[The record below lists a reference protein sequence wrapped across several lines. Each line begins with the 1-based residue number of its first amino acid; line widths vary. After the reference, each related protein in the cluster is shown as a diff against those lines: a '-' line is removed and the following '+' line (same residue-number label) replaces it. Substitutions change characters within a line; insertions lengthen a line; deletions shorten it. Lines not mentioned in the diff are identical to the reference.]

1 MDFFRRNDLSAGII
15 GVVEKN
21 KLRFPEIYYRFVNDS
36 IIFIGLSEE
45 KRKEERKDR
54 NKREKR
60 KRGNKLN

>member
-21 KLRFPEIYYRFVNDS
+21 KLRFLEIYYRFVNDS